1 MINREMQLVTV
12 VSFTAGTDEYGQ
24 KRNNGQTTRQV
35 EMMVKVYTQ
44 NRVNDIRYVD
54 VTNIGLTK
62 DNNITDENQI
72 IIGEDTFEVMY
83 VIPSTRYNQI
93 LLKKV

>member
-1 MINREMQLVTV
+1 MINREMQSVTV
-12 VSFTAGTDEYGQ
+12 VSFTSGTDEYGQ

-44 NRVNDIRYVD
+44 NKVNDIRYVD

-62 DNNITDENQI
+62 DNNITDKNQI
-72 IIGEDTFEVMY
+72 IISEDTFEVMY